1 MANDLQSYFETAT
14 SIDKLDSIL
23 ESAVATGVVGAAN
36 DPYPLLKIDQ
46 ATGQMIY
53 GAENVVLT
61 NGTSWAVNPYSFE
74 QGWVCWDDNR
84 TKKGEIMVPLGE
96 KVPEPEQTGIGWN
109 WTEQVAF
116 QLADLDDPTMVIK
129 LCNSSKGAQKAFS
142 ALLAAIRSRP
152 DANYAAPVVR
162 PFTSSYELKKFGRTV
177 WEPKFPVHDWM
188 NHKTGELLSGASA
201 EDTSDA
207 APAVNVTAADDASS
221 EGDAPVVKRAARRTK
236 VTVE

>member
-1 MANDLQSYFETAT
+1 MANELQNYFETAT

-23 ESAVATGVVGAAN
+23 ESAVATGIVGAAN

-46 ATGQMIY
+46 ATGQMIF

-61 NGTSWAVNPYSFE
+61 NGTNWVVNPYSFE
-74 QGWVCWDDNR
+74 KGWVCWDDNR
-84 TKKGEIMVPLGE
+84 TKKGEIMVPLGT
-96 KVPEPEQTGIGWN
+96 KVPDPEQTGIGWN
-109 WTEQVAF
+109 WQEQVAF
-116 QLADLDDPTMVIK
+116 QLADLDDPNMVVK

-142 ALLAAIRSRP
+142 GLLAALMSRP
-152 DANYAAPVVR
+152 SADHAAPVVR
-162 PFTSSYELKKFGRTV
+162 PFASSYELKKYNRIV

-188 NHKTGELLSGASA
+188 NHETGELLSGASA

-207 APAVNVTAADDASS
+207 APAV
-221 EGDAPVVKRAARRTK
+221 EGTSDDAPVVKRAARRTK

>member
-1 MANDLQSYFETAT
+1 MANELQSYFETAT

-188 NHKTGELLSGASA
+188 NHKTGELLSGASV

-207 APAVNVTAADDASS
+207 APAV
-221 EGDAPVVKRAARRTK
+221 EGTSDDAPVVKRAARRTK